1 MSEKKTLTEGHIRGQ
16 IKGDVKP
23 PKCIQNGYQK
33 PPTSEAKPSGAPPAP
48 TKSGK

>member
-23 PKCIQNGYQK
+23 RKIQNGKTK
-33 PPTSEAKPSGAPPAP
+33 PPSASQKPSGAPPAP
-48 TKSGK
+48 QPKGKK